1 MAPVELSDVLAII
14 SAHEDELRRR
24 HVATLSVFGSVAR
37 GEVRPDSDV
46 DLMVEFDGSPVGLFD
61 LVELREFLESVLGQS
76 VDLVTNKSIKRQ
88 LRARV
93 LHEAIRAA

>member
-1 MAPVELSDVLAII
+1 MNLDGVLTII
-14 SAHEDELRRR
+14 AAHEDELRRR

-37 GEVRPDSDV
+37 GEARPDSDV
-46 DLMVEFDGSPVGLFD
+46 DLLVEFDGSPVGLFD
-61 LVELREFLESVLGQS
+61 LVELRAFLESVLGRP

-93 LHEAIRAA
+93 LNEAIRAA